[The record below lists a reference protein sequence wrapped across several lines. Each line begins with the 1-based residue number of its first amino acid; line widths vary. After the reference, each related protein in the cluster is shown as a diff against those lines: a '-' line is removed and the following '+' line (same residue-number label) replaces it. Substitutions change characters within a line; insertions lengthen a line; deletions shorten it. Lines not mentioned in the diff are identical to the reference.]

1 MTLFLGLLSKSN
13 IKLSCFSLVQLFVTL
28 WTTAGQTPLS
38 VGFSRQEYW
47 SGLLFPPPGDL
58 LDPGIK
64 PSSLMS
70 PALAGRFFATSATW
84 EAQASHWSIV
94 DTTQRW
100 YYFKCV
106 ITHLWLIRCHTCWS
120 LPSWP
125 ADCFIGLPNSVTQ
138 EVDPCRLWFPSFLLG
153 LAIGR
158 PRAKVASRKWRRQG
172 ISLLSYPILPLSPSP
187 SWVLSLEGTMP
198 LLQLQ
203 LLLIGLPWV

>member
-1 MTLFLGLLSKSN
+1 MFSSHSTCVVAAGELHGTSGSTEHSLITLLEMTLFLGLLSKSN

-106 ITHLWLIRCHTCWS
+106 ITHL
-120 LPSWP
+120 
-125 ADCFIGLPNSVTQ
+125 
-138 EVDPCRLWFPSFLLG
+138 
-153 LAIGR
+153 
-158 PRAKVASRKWRRQG
+158 
-172 ISLLSYPILPLSPSP
+172 
-187 SWVLSLEGTMP
+187 
-198 LLQLQ
+198 
-203 LLLIGLPWV
+203 